1 MVDVKMKNISIVCLK
16 IIDMEAYVY
25 CNFQQTLAKVMMM
38 MMPLMGFKFNEADTM
53 CSDKTEVKC

>member
-1 MVDVKMKNISIVCLK
+1 MKNISIVCLK
-16 IIDMEAYVY
+16 IIDMEANVY

-38 MMPLMGFKFNEADTM
+38 TMPLMDFKFNEADTM